1 MPITG
6 ASSYLPTTDLFL
18 AHWTLVNPVA
28 QPPPMLLDGGRTVGL
43 LQGLRNSLAA
53 ARTDVEVKRNGW
65 EIARTDIVLGRAAL
79 LARTEQVFHNIHAF
93 WGKTKFGNALPAMP
107 QAGDAASDLEK
118 ALDDVA
124 DVWLRVNG
132 ATPPAGVTVPL
143 NLTLDP
149 TPAVPAPPPYTQAN
163 FATDIAALKA
173 AHAALA
179 PALMAL
185 NSSRKT
191 RIGLQDQIRPY
202 LVDYREA
209 VPAKLA
215 PNHPLQFSIP
225 RYSPL
230 PGATPEAAELSGS
243 WNVAGVKAFF
253 DFVPSPSASV
263 VRHELRYVAGPDY
276 DADDE
281 VIIASVDAGQ
291 PPHLETL
298 TDLGT
303 PGVTASY
310 RLYALTAEGNERT
323 SNTVSITRPV

>member
-6 ASSYLPTTDLFL
+6 ASSYLPTTDLFI
-18 AHWTLVNPVA
+18 AHWVLVNPVA
-28 QPPPMLLDGGRTVGL
+28 QPPPMLLDGGRSVAM
-43 LQGLRNSLAA
+43 LQALRASLAA
-53 ARTDVEVKRNGW
+53 SRTDVEVKRNGW
-65 EIARTDIVLGRAAL
+65 EIARTDVVLKRTAL
-79 LARTEQVFHNIHAF
+79 LDRVAHLFHNIHAF
-93 WGKTKFGNALPAMP
+93 WGKTVYAHTLPAMP
-107 QAGDAASDLEK
+107 QMADAASDLES
-118 ALDDVA
+118 ALDDAA

-143 NLTLDP
+143 TLATDP
-149 TPAVPAPPPYTQAN
+149 TPAVPAPPAYTQAN
-163 FATDIAALKA
+163 FAADLAALKT
-173 AHAALA
+173 AHATTAT
-179 PALMAL
+179 ALMAL

-191 RIGLQDQIRPY
+191 RIGLQDQIRPF

-215 PNHPLQFSIP
+215 PNHPLQFSLP

-253 DFVPSPSASV
+253 DFVPSASASV

-281 VIIASVDAGQ
+281 VIVASVDAGQ
-291 PPHLETL
+291 PAHMETL
-298 TDLGT
+298 TGLGT

-310 RLYALTAEGNERT
+310 RLYAITAEGNERT